1 MAGLRRAVLGLL
13 MASCLVGAAQ
23 EKGYWRAASTT
34 AVSIT
39 GDITISDAKVTINF
53 TNFPLAQIRKLEAAE
68 VSAVFDTD
76 ANAGGS
82 GNLYRLN
89 ISGAQRF
96 LHHNTLCGTEDVEWM
111 VTYVLN
117 KDLRIAF
124 FSGSSQPVFQFEA
137 QAGSSQ
143 PVFQFEALRNSA
155 SLCGTFSYAR

>member
-1 MAGLRRAVLGLL
+1 MKGLRQAVVGLL

-53 TNFPLAQIRKLEAAE
+53 ASFPLAQIRKLEAAE
-68 VSAVFDTD
+68 VSAVFDAD
-76 ANAGGS
+76 VNAGGS

-89 ISGAQRF
+89 IAGSRKF
-96 LHHNTLCGTEDVEWM
+96 LRHNTLCGTEDVEWM

-117 KDLRIAF
+117 KDLRVAF
-124 FSGSSQPVFQFEA
+124 FSGSSEPVLQFD
-137 QAGSSQ
+137 S
-143 PVFQFEALRNSA
+143 LRNST